1 MAVFAFFHTKNEEAN
16 EMLRFFYDK
25 SQETDAENA
34 VPQYVIFVLNEKIIE
49 NSPSGINRWLKLNLK
64 NMSFVYAAEYFS
76 RIPKEAEAIILND
89 CERTG
94 IYRKN
99 QDNNQLI
106 EFVPDELNYLQIKQM
121 MRSFSYLKQQK
132 KGHITGI
139 PEKISFLNMYQAG
152 NVKALEIKKRWMDN
166 KVSRSMAA
174 PIGMKA
180 NGEIFSLDMS
190 FIQINMMKM
199 CLHYTVVM

>member
-1 MAVFAFFHTKNEEAN
+1 MIWCMIVNLVAMHSPDEVKIGFVGDQSQIGDFEWMIQLPHLWSDDGSIRFFVTKNEEAN

-49 NSPSGINRWLKLNLK
+49 NSPLGINRWLKLNLK

-76 RIPKEAEAIILND
+76 RIPKEAKAIILND

-106 EFVPDELNYLQIKQM
+106 EFVPDELNYLQI
-121 MRSFSYLKQQK
+121 RVVGSGF
-132 KGHITGI
+132 
-139 PEKISFLNMYQAG
+139 EK
-152 NVKALEIKKRWMDN
+152 
-166 KVSRSMAA
+166 
-174 PIGMKA
+174 
-180 NGEIFSLDMS
+180 
-190 FIQINMMKM
+190 
-199 CLHYTVVM
+199 